1 MKPEAKKIDD
11 KHHETFESPQWVKR
25 LNPIPYSESVF
36 YKSTPI
42 GGVNSDKSFTI
53 LIQRQKKF

>member
-1 MKPEAKKIDD
+1 MK
-11 KHHETFESPQWVKR
+11 TFESPQWVKR
-25 LNPIPYSESVF
+25 FNPIPYSESVF

-53 LIQRQKKF
+53 LLIQRQKKF